1 MCAGREAI
9 RYFLSLDSDKMEKST
24 QSVRKFVQ
32 LLCGAFCSAT
42 TAKTNGANGAKAAL
56 KKRMSIDRGPC
67 LI

>member
-32 LLCGAFCSAT
+32 LLCAAFCSAT

-56 KKRMSIDRGPC
+56 
-67 LI
+67 